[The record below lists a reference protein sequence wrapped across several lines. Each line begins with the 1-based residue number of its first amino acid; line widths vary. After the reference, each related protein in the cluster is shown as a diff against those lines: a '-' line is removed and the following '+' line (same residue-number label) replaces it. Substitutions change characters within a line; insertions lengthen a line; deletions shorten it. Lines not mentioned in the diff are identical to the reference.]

1 MSSDGRLL
9 AVGAPR
15 ENSSGSSPS
24 DASATDVGAVYV
36 VSLPN

>member
-15 ENSSGSSPS
+15 ESGNGSSPS
-24 DASATDVGAVYV
+24 DTSAVEAGAVYV